1 METITL
7 SQLLE
12 AVDGRL
18 LGGFDRLDAP
28 VARVETDSRS
38 IHPGA
43 LFIPLV
49 GERFDGHAYL
59 NSALESGAAGCLTA
73 REQERYLP
81 GKFYVRVDDTEA
93 ALGRLAAWYRDRF
106 PIPFIGVTGSVGK
119 TTAKDMLAAVL
130 GVRYKVLKTEGN
142 HNNNIG
148 LPLTLLELDSS
159 YQIAVLEMGMDK
171 FGEID
176 YLASIVRPDVGIITN
191 IGDAH
196 IERLGS
202 RENILRAKCELL
214 PHIKKDGVVILN
226 GDDPLLLGLEGKTP
240 VPALYCGQGEGCAY
254 RARVTGGDG
263 VSHIH
268 CRLTTPGMDR
278 EVKIP
283 ALGEHMVYPALM
295 AAAVGERFGLTPDQ
309 IERGVGQ
316 FVPTRMRMNVLH
328 RGGGITIL
336 DDTYNANPQSMRA
349 AVSVLADS
357 QSSSKVAV
365 LGDMLEL
372 GPFAPALH
380 AGVGEYLG
388 EVGVDCLVAVGQL
401 AEHIAQGAEQSG
413 VPLVIR
419 CRDREEAK
427 GVLSRVVRPDC
438 TVLVK
443 ASRGMK
449 LEELTAR
456 LLELTTEA

>member
-1 METITL
+1 
-7 SQLLE
+7 
-12 AVDGRL
+12 
-18 LGGFDRLDAP
+18 
-28 VARVETDSRS
+28 
-38 IHPGA
+38 
-43 LFIPLV
+43 
-49 GERFDGHAYL
+49 
-59 NSALESGAAGCLTA
+59 
-73 REQERYLP
+73 
-81 GKFYVRVDDTEA
+81 
-93 ALGRLAAWYRDRF
+93 
-106 PIPFIGVTGSVGK
+106 
-119 TTAKDMLAAVL
+119 
-130 GVRYKVLKTEGN
+130 
-142 HNNNIG
+142 
-148 LPLTLLELDSS
+148 
-159 YQIAVLEMGMDK
+159 
-171 FGEID
+171 
-176 YLASIVRPDVGIITN
+176 
-191 IGDAH
+191 
-196 IERLGS
+196 
-202 RENILRAKCELL
+202 
-214 PHIKKDGVVILN
+214 
-226 GDDPLLLGLEGKTP
+226 
-240 VPALYCGQGEGCAY
+240 
-254 RARVTGGDG
+254 
-263 VSHIH
+263 
-268 CRLTTPGMDR
+268 MDR

-401 AEHIAQGAEQSG
+401 SEHIAQGAEQSG